1 MSDNS
6 TISSSY
12 DVIVIGGGMA
22 GMTAAIKAKETCAA
36 SRILVLEKNKKAG
49 RKLYATGNGRCNLAN
64 TELDLSCYHSANEFF
79 PYEVVS
85 TRSYL
90 DVVDFFKGLGMEI
103 YDDDGY
109 LYPMSLQASTVV
121 WALTDRL
128 RSLDIPMH
136 TSEAVTHICRNSHA
150 KGYIVYTNSSVY
162 RASCVI
168 ASPGSA
174 AAPGLGGD
182 DSVYS
187 LLDDLNSEQN
197 IRFVAPHPALC
208 KLRCAE
214 NISELAGVRAKA
226 DVSLFSGAELCGTER
241 GEVQFTDG
249 FLSGIAVFNLSMEAI
264 DLLREK
270 ASDGVFIELAFAP
283 QRTKEE
289 LHSYMCSFAK
299 ANGGRKVYAML
310 GSLVNEKLASYIL
323 KRSGVK
329 AVCAD
334 ELSETDI
341 ELLSAMLKKLRF
353 EICGHAGYEDSQAA
367 CGGVDTR
374 CIRPD
379 NMELDGFS
387 GFYIAGEYADVT
399 GKCGGYNIMW
409 AAVSGMRA
417 GTAAGQTINSQTTN
431 TQI

>member
-1 MSDNS
+1 
-6 TISSSY
+6 
-12 DVIVIGGGMA
+12 MA
-22 GMTAAIKAKETCAA
+22 GMTAAIKAREACGT
-36 SRILVLEKNKKAG
+36 SRVLILEKNKKPG
-49 RKLYATGNGRCNLAN
+49 KKLYATGNGRCNLAN
-64 TELDLSCYHSANEFF
+64 TKLDLSCYHSANEFF

-90 DVVDFFKGLGMEI
+90 EVVEFFKGLGMEI
-103 YDDDGY
+103 YDDGGY

-128 RSLDIPMH
+128 RALGIPVH
-136 TSEAVTHICRNSHA
+136 TSEAVTRICKDSCA
-150 KGYIVYTNSSVY
+150 KGYIVYTDRNVY
-162 RASCVI
+162 RTACVVV
-168 ASPGSA
+168 SPGSA

-187 LLDDLNSEQN
+187 LMDGLSSEKN

-214 NISELAGVRAKA
+214 DISELAGVRAKA

-264 DLLREK
+264 DLLREN
-270 ASDGVFIELAFAP
+270 APDGVFIELAFAP
-283 QRTKEE
+283 QRTEDE
-289 LHSYMCSFAK
+289 LHAYMRSFAK
-299 ANGGRKVYAML
+299 TNGSRKVYAML
-310 GSLVNEKLASYIL
+310 GSLVNEKLAAYML
-323 KRSGVK
+323 KSSGIK

-334 ELSETDI
+334 ELTESDI
-341 ELLSAMLKKLRF
+341 EVLSAMLKKLRF

-379 NMELDGFS
+379 SMELDGFP
-387 GFYIAGEYADVT
+387 GLYIAGEYADVT

-409 AAVSGMRA
+409 AVVSGMRA
-417 GTAAGQTINSQTTN
+417 GTAAGNRSIQNNFGS
-431 TQI
+431 